1 LLVIVPDQLP
11 SLQIACSI
19 LSTITILRTVFKHT
33 ECRMRLLILAL
44 IGLASA
50 LAATPT
56 AAQGRIDGRIEVR
69 PRSNLPPLD
78 WNDPLRWRPLTPA
91 ELRASAR
98 LVRVCTDGYVL
109 ERRPSGT
116 VLTPRMYCRWAT
128 R

>member
-1 LLVIVPDQLP
+1 MRAILLP
-11 SLQIACSI
+11 A
-19 LSTITILRTVFKHT
+19 
-33 ECRMRLLILAL
+33 LL
-44 IGLASA
+44 A
-50 LAATPT
+50 LAAAFAAST
-56 AAQGRIDGRIEVR
+56 ADAQPRNDRRIEVR

-78 WNDPLRWRPLTPA
+78 WGDDLRWRPLTPA
-91 ELRASAR
+91 ELRASER